1 MSKLILLALAAWT
14 AAAQTQIDLRSQAK
28 RVDFTEAGYTKPL
41 KTGTA
46 LPAHCSIGE
55 MFFKSDAPAGA
66 NVYGCAATDT
76 WTAQG
81 GLVSENCW
89 DDPNDKTLKC
99 RDAGGN
105 IHAAVQ
111 TTTQGAPNQWVD
123 YITPAGMPHTSQPTA
138 AAVGAVADPG
148 ANGIPYRSAAGA
160 AAPAN
165 ADHLSRPLTCEDT
178 GNANAYA
185 CDLLP
190 AISGYTAGTSY
201 WFKSNSTNTGSAT
214 LNLNRLG
221 ARPIVKQ
228 SNKTLAAG
236 DIQAG
241 QWVMVTFDGI
251 AMQMQSQTANAAS
264 GAIATVFGR
273 TGAVAPQAGDYT
285 TAQVTESGNL
295 YFTNPRAQ
303 QAFSYPGTVKLSAGA
318 LDCPTCVTTATAAD
332 TDLSGS
338 FPHLNVVR
346 LQGRSVAATQPADQ
360 QYLAWNSSA
369 SRWEPKTLSA
379 APVASIFGRT
389 GAIAQQTGDYSFP
402 QIAGSV
408 STGQLPPSAM
418 RTDRSNSIA
427 AGTTQDFSA
436 ADHTLPMK
444 SGPAA
449 SLPAACQPGEAYFAT
464 DAAAGNNVYGCTAA
478 NAWTVQGAAMSVKS
492 DGIPVGSRATT
503 NYVTGPGLMSV
514 ISDSGSEIEVLSALD
529 TAAVQTQFGEQSGT
543 ALYCVSGS
551 ASATDFQCSL
561 IPSAAEYA
569 PGMVLHWQPD
579 VSGAGGPTTINVDG
593 LGAKPLKL
601 PDGAGDPGP
610 ADIIAGRLYEVWY
623 DGATFRFLQTAATVA
638 SGLAD
643 PGGNGVVYRNGAGA
657 TARATANEMS
667 GPSYCLA
674 TGAGG
679 TYACDLN
686 PALTGYTAGT
696 TYWFQASGANSGP
709 ATINFNLLGSKA
721 IKKRFDQEL
730 EADDIVAGQL
740 VTLTY
745 DGTAMQMMSPTASAA
760 GAVGSVFGRTGA
772 VTASAG
778 DYTTAQVTESGNLY
792 FTDDRARA
800 AVTWG
805 ALSGK
810 PAAFAPA
817 GHAASH
823 QNGGGDEIATAA
835 PAANAIPKA
844 GASGRLAAGWLP
856 LPGGSSI
863 GGVQAGDC
871 SSVGFVQKINADGSV
886 SCASGG
892 QGGQASARTWTYF
905 WQGAAQAGATGFA
918 VNLPAA
924 GAPVFANSG
933 GTRPIATLEWPAG
946 QSAYYSWWTFILPAG
961 YPSNGPI
968 SYALETRSA
977 DSTNYANV
985 YLGVACGGAAVVDN
999 PAIVETA
1006 AIQIQAAA
1014 SNGRTVRTGS
1024 ITPGSGGLPACAAGD
1039 RVWINLRVD
1048 ANVAGHVM
1056 TQPFDLIS
1064 ALFSVQGG
1072 L

>member
-1 MSKLILLALAAWT
+1 M
-14 AAAQTQIDLRSQAK
+14 
-28 RVDFTEAGYTKPL
+28 
-41 KTGTA
+41 
-46 LPAHCSIGE
+46 
-55 MFFKSDAPAGA
+55 
-66 NVYGCAATDT
+66 
-76 WTAQG
+76 
-81 GLVSENCW
+81 
-89 DDPNDKTLKC
+89 
-99 RDAGGN
+99 
-105 IHAAVQ
+105 
-111 TTTQGAPNQWVD
+111 
-123 YITPAGMPHTSQPTA
+123 
-138 AAVGAVADPG
+138 
-148 ANGIPYRSAAGA
+148 
-160 AAPAN
+160 
-165 ADHLSRPLTCEDT
+165 
-178 GNANAYA
+178 
-185 CDLLP
+185 
-190 AISGYTAGTSY
+190 
-201 WFKSNSTNTGSAT
+201 
-214 LNLNRLG
+214 
-221 ARPIVKQ
+221 
-228 SNKTLAAG
+228 
-236 DIQAG
+236 
-241 QWVMVTFDGI
+241 
-251 AMQMQSQTANAAS
+251 
-264 GAIATVFGR
+264 
-273 TGAVAPQAGDYT
+273 
-285 TAQVTESGNL
+285 
-295 YFTNPRAQ
+295 
-303 QAFSYPGTVKLSAGA
+303 
-318 LDCPTCVTTATAAD
+318 
-332 TDLSGS
+332 
-338 FPHLNVVR
+338 
-346 LQGRSVAATQPADQ
+346 
-360 QYLAWNSSA
+360 
-369 SRWEPKTLSA
+369 
-379 APVASIFGRT
+379 
-389 GAIAQQTGDYSFP
+389 
-402 QIAGSV
+402 
-408 STGQLPPSAM
+408 
-418 RTDRSNSIA
+418 
-427 AGTTQDFSA
+427 
-436 ADHTLPMK
+436 
-444 SGPAA
+444 
-449 SLPAACQPGEAYFAT
+449 
-464 DAAAGNNVYGCTAA
+464 
-478 NAWTVQGAAMSVKS
+478 
-492 DGIPVGSRATT
+492 
-503 NYVTGPGLMSV
+503 
-514 ISDSGSEIEVLSALD
+514 
-529 TAAVQTQFGEQSGT
+529 
-543 ALYCVSGS
+543 
-551 ASATDFQCSL
+551 
-561 IPSAAEYA
+561 
-569 PGMVLHWQPD
+569 
-579 VSGAGGPTTINVDG
+579 
-593 LGAKPLKL
+593 
-601 PDGAGDPGP
+601 
-610 ADIIAGRLYEVWY
+610 
-623 DGATFRFLQTAATVA
+623 
-638 SGLAD
+638 
-643 PGGNGVVYRNGAGA
+643 
-657 TARATANEMS
+657 
-667 GPSYCLA
+667 
-674 TGAGG
+674 
-679 TYACDLN
+679 
-686 PALTGYTAGT
+686 
-696 TYWFQASGANSGP
+696 
-709 ATINFNLLGSKA
+709 
-721 IKKRFDQEL
+721 
-730 EADDIVAGQL
+730 
-740 VTLTY
+740 TLTY